1 MDRGRII
8 ESRKDNLIMAISGK
22 PCCVLG
28 VHRARRLSARR
39 NGENHVHP
47 RSSGMARDVRLGTH
61 ERCSARH
68 PGLTA
73 SARRCRRQIGGP
85 DRRRV
90 HFDVPLDR
98 LALGPANVGHL
109 LGVGRTAHWQDAN
122 RMAIGNHALH
132 PVLSF
137 RAEARPH
144 HDLSTGEV
152 LPSDPRCFIP
162 QADEGAR
169 ATAPTRP
176 DHFPA
181 PSFPT
186 TDRWC
191 YKHRSVPA
199 FVRLL
204 TAASVTLSRDIRHTP
219 ISLVFLLRGVIC
231 YRLSGG
237 YPLT

>member
-1 MDRGRII
+1 
-8 ESRKDNLIMAISGK
+8 
-22 PCCVLG
+22 
-28 VHRARRLSARR
+28 
-39 NGENHVHP
+39 
-47 RSSGMARDVRLGTH
+47 
-61 ERCSARH
+61 
-68 PGLTA
+68 
-73 SARRCRRQIGGP
+73 
-85 DRRRV
+85 
-90 HFDVPLDR
+90 
-98 LALGPANVGHL
+98 
-109 LGVGRTAHWQDAN
+109 
-122 RMAIGNHALH
+122 MAIGNHALH

-191 YKHRSVPA
+191 YKHRRFPLS
-199 FVRLL
+199 FVCSQPRPSRWVEIFVILQSLL
-204 TAASVTLSRDIRHTP
+204 YFCCV
-219 ISLVFLLRGVIC
+219 G
-231 YRLSGG
+231 
-237 YPLT
+237 

>member
-1 MDRGRII
+1 MKPRYAGKYRLDDQDMQDDYDQAERNEYGELSERIFFFC
-8 ESRKDNLIMAISGK
+8 SRRSLPNI
-22 PCCVLG
+22 
-28 VHRARRLSARR
+28 LS
-39 NGENHVHP
+39 NGLVQ
-47 RSSGMARDVRLGTH
+47 T
-61 ERCSARH
+61 
-68 PGLTA
+68 
-73 SARRCRRQIGGP
+73 
-85 DRRRV
+85 
-90 HFDVPLDR
+90 
-98 LALGPANVGHL
+98 ANVGHL
-109 LGVGRTAHWQDAN
+109 LGVARTAHWQDAN

>member
-1 MDRGRII
+1 MKPRYAGKYRLDDQDMQDDYDQAERNEYSELSERIFSFC
-8 ESRKDNLIMAISGK
+8 SRS
-22 PCCVLG
+22 
-28 VHRARRLSARR
+28 
-39 NGENHVHP
+39 
-47 RSSGMARDVRLGTH
+47 
-61 ERCSARH
+61 
-68 PGLTA
+68 
-73 SARRCRRQIGGP
+73 
-85 DRRRV
+85 
-90 HFDVPLDR
+90 
-98 LALGPANVGHL
+98 
-109 LGVGRTAHWQDAN
+109 
-122 RMAIGNHALH
+122 ALH

-204 TAASVTLSRDIRHTP
+204 TAASVTLS
-219 ISLVFLLRGVIC
+219 
-231 YRLSGG
+231 
-237 YPLT
+237 

>member
-1 MDRGRII
+1 MNMANYPSVYFSSAVGGLFPIFLAMAL
-8 ESRKDNLIMAISGK
+8 SKSNPSGTFGFSGNL
-22 PCCVLG
+22 
-28 VHRARRLSARR
+28 
-39 NGENHVHP
+39 
-47 RSSGMARDVRLGTH
+47 T
-61 ERCSARH
+61 
-68 PGLTA
+68 T
-73 SARRCRRQIGGP
+73 
-85 DRRRV
+85 DRRGV
-90 HFDVPLDR
+90 HFDVPPDR

-191 YKHRSVPA
+191 YKHRRFPLS
-199 FVRLL
+199 FVCSQPRP
-204 TAASVTLSRDIRHTP
+204 SRWVEI
-219 ISLVFLLRGVIC
+219 FVI
-231 YRLSGG
+231 
-237 YPLT
+237 

>member
-1 MDRGRII
+1 M
-8 ESRKDNLIMAISGK
+8 
-22 PCCVLG
+22 
-28 VHRARRLSARR
+28 
-39 NGENHVHP
+39 
-47 RSSGMARDVRLGTH
+47 
-61 ERCSARH
+61 
-68 PGLTA
+68 
-73 SARRCRRQIGGP
+73 RRQLLWFAVTRNP
-85 DRRRV
+85 SAEWLAQQMAEAFPWNTAPTYLVHDNDR
-90 HFDVPLDR
+90 
-98 LALGPANVGHL
+98 AYPANVGHL